1 MQCNKC
7 KRQSV
12 TFEELAQLSVEVP
25 NRNSTIE
32 DCIRNHFQDVE
43 LDGACKWRC
52 PDCESLQ
59 TATRRSFLWKLP
71 QVIHL
76 KRFTFMG
83 DNWQK
88 NDAYVTFNTFPLK
101 LQTEYFSLYAV
112 VNHRGSLNSG
122 HYTAVVRNR
131 ITKQWLLF
139 DDDVVTSIDVD
150 SICSKYAFILY
161 FQKDSISKM
170 ML

>member
-1 MQCNKC
+1 LQCNKC